1 MYTPGFEQVTFRY
14 VMKLYTTTWTYRFNV
29 SRMSHVKFV
38 DLYQYQEFADLYQ
51 KHADLFILHIKIC
64 FLNRPDPGSTNELMD
79 CHGAVSLQN
88 NGDDTTRKVVG
99 LGSHGR
105 RDFVRLM
112 GSSTDNDTGTGGP
125 ATALS
130 VQVNKSACVKYKS
143 ANMHLQYVVRVKVCM
158 F

>member
-1 MYTPGFEQVTFRY
+1 
-14 VMKLYTTTWTYRFNV
+14 
-29 SRMSHVKFV
+29 
-38 DLYQYQEFADLYQ
+38 
-51 KHADLFILHIKIC
+51 
-64 FLNRPDPGSTNELMD
+64 MD

>member
-1 MYTPGFEQVTFRY
+1 
-14 VMKLYTTTWTYRFNV
+14 
-29 SRMSHVKFV
+29 
-38 DLYQYQEFADLYQ
+38 
-51 KHADLFILHIKIC
+51 
-64 FLNRPDPGSTNELMD
+64 MD

-88 NGDDTTRKVVG
+88 NGDDTTGKVVG

-112 GSSTDNDTGTGGP
+112 GSSTDNDTGTGGT

-143 ANMHLQYVVRVKVCM
+143 ANIKHAFTICCESESLYVLRRSL
-158 F
+158 